1 MPFENFDSK
10 ETKQE
15 PATSNLNLVGV
26 QPESTSDRG
35 MPTGRLVGLAGVT
48 AGLTELTIDHFANKT
63 SKLFEQSALGLMDN
77 AVSGGAGFYNS
88 LDKLRVFKATSIFED
103 VHTMSG
109 PLSREVNKQVGRVVN
124 YGLDLD
130 SAIRERAYASSAV
143 MDSSVKVAGGVVGL
157 NAELQQLASG
167 LTKRAEIRE
176 IMHNDS
182 LMLAYNRP
190 KLEVALA
197 ATELRELGENGF
209 NKGSMLGDKI
219 IAKANSLKPGEKLT
233 AMTAI
238 EDVGP
243 AWNQKIADLA
253 AVDARMSRVAAQVE
267 AMKNPSLADL
277 NGGLLN
283 KRHLDQ
289 ALFQEGDSIT
299 AALKEHAANSKYMG
313 QVEADLA
320 RKQGLLYKE
329 ASKLN
334 AELSTTPAAQSFV
347 KGFAKGAVV
356 MTAAVGAGYAVDKM
370 LGREH
375 LSISSP
381 IGIGIDA
388 AAGLTL
394 LSPMPM
400 HVKVPIAVATFAAP
414 RILDATGHGDI
425 LRPAALHGDSI
436 WRPNAVDAIGLGF
449 AAGLNVDPRVRL
461 GIGAATIVAGR
472 VYNTMQGPSEVPFHT
487 LDTSKVKMNLK
498 LGH

>member
-1 MPFENFDSK
+1 MPFEKFDSK
-10 ETKQE
+10 EAKQE
-15 PATSNLNLVGV
+15 PAQLNLNLAGV
-26 QPESTSDRG
+26 QSESTSDRG

-63 SKLFEQSALGLMDN
+63 SRLFEQSAIGLMDN

-88 LDKLRVFKATSIFED
+88 LDKLRVFQATSIFDD

-109 PLSREVNKQVGRVVN
+109 PLSRGVNKQVGRVVN

-130 SAIRERAYASSAV
+130 SAFRERAYASGAM
-143 MDSSVKVAGGVVGL
+143 MDSSVKVSREVVGL
-157 NAELQQLASG
+157 NAELQQLGAG
-167 LTKRAEIRE
+167 LMKRAELRD
-176 IMHNDS
+176 IMHNDT

-190 KLEVALA
+190 KLEVALGA
-197 ATELRELGENGF
+197 PELRALGENSF
-209 NKGSMLGDKI
+209 NKGSMLGEKI
-219 IAKANSLKPGEKLT
+219 IARANSLKPGEKLT

-238 EDVGP
+238 EEAAP
-243 AWNQKIADLA
+243 AWKQKLDDLI
-253 AVDARMSRVAAQVE
+253 AVDAKMSRVAAQVE

-283 KRHLDQ
+283 RRHLDQ

-299 AALKEHAANSKYMG
+299 ATLKEHAANSKYMG

-320 RKQGLLYKE
+320 RKQGLLYE
-329 ASKLN
+329 QASKLN

-370 LGREH
+370 MGREH

-388 AAGLTL
+388 SAGLVL
-394 LSPMPM
+394 MSPMPM
-400 HVKVPIAVATFAAP
+400 HLKVPAAVAIFAAP

-425 LRPAALHGDSI
+425 LRPAAMQGDSI
-436 WRPNAVDAIGLGF
+436 WRPNAVDAVGLGL

-472 VYNTMQGPSEVPFHT
+472 VYNTMQGPSEVPFRK
-487 LDTSKVKMNLK
+487 LDTSKIMMNLNS
-498 LGH
+498 GH